1 MEKMLSLASAAGCRP
16 DNLVCDD
23 DLAGGRPGPVMMYLC
38 FADLAVYP
46 PETVIKVDNIIP
58 GIAEARAANCV
69 TVGISLTGNYVGLS
83 EANVMAL
90 PEPKR
95 NRLNEDA
102 ARKLRDVGADY
113 VIDIVA
119 ALPAL
124 IDGLQ

>member
-1 MEKMLSLASAAGCRP
+1 
-16 DNLVCDD
+16 
-23 DLAGGRPGPVMMYLC
+23 MMYLC